1 MKFEGSRIA
10 YLGSRVAVK
19 VPTVERNPLKFSSST
34 VLAMKIALPV
44 IEWSEAKVPLKI
56 NVPTS
61 LQQVPRGNS
70 TLPAK
75 VTRLFVNSD
84 QTAGRGLASGLFSG
98 SVSRGKKV
106 AAPREVV
113 SRIKF
118 FSPTPDISNL
128 TRQRPARLWLAGST
142 ASVRGGE
149 ELIAGDTSSIKAR
162 MNLITVAQQADMT
175 KAASHSL
182 D

>member
-1 MKFEGSRIA
+1 
-10 YLGSRVAVK
+10 VAVK

-34 VLAMKIALPV
+34 VLAMKMALPV
-44 IEWSEAKVPLKI
+44 IEWFEAKVPLKI

-61 LQQVPRGNS
+61 LQQVPSGNS
-70 TLPAK
+70 TFPAK

-106 AAPREVV
+106 AAPRDVV

-118 FSPTPDISNL
+118 FSPTPDRSNL
-128 TRQRPARLWLAGST
+128 TRQRPARFWLAGSSAPDCVST
-142 ASVRGGE
+142 VE
-149 ELIAGDTSSIKAR
+149 EPSTGDTSSIKAR
-162 MNLITVAQQADMT
+162 MNLISVAHQRGMT